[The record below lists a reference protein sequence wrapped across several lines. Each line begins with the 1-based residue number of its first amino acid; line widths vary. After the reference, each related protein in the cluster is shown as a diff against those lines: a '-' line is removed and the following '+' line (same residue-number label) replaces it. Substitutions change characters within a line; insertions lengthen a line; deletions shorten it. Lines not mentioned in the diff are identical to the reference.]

1 MGFGRMTDWYLQ
13 ARQVLRAELVS
24 KDIGYRQ
31 LAALLEGIGVPET
44 ERSIAN
50 KMSRGSF
57 SFAFYLQC
65 MKALG
70 RTTVQID
77 LTDIQTP

>member
-1 MGFGRMTDWYLQ
+1 MGSRRMDWYQ
-13 ARQVLRAELVS
+13 VARNVLRAELVRHGVS
-24 KDIGYRQ
+24 YRQ
-31 LAALLEGIGVPET
+31 LAVMLAGIGVIET

-50 KMSRGSF
+50 KLSRGSF

-70 RTTVQID
+70 RTDFRVDI
-77 LTDIQTP
+77 TDVS

>member
-1 MGFGRMTDWYLQ
+1 MGSGRMTDWYLE
-13 ARQVLRAELVS
+13 AKRVLRAELVR
-24 KDIGYRQ
+24 KDIGYKQ
-31 LAALLEGIGVPET
+31 LVTLLEGIGVTET

-70 RTTVQID
+70 RTSVQID
-77 LTDIQTP
+77 LTDIGPS